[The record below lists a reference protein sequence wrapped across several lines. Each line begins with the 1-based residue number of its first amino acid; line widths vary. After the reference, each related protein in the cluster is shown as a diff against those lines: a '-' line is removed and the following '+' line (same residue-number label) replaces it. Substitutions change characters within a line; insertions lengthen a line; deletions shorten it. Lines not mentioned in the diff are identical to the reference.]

1 MDLTPEYLID
11 LVDRALTED
20 VDSGDV
26 TTGSIVAPEA
36 HAKAVIVAK
45 ADGVLS
51 GLDLAALVFYQLD
64 HESEFLT
71 DRKEGSPVTA
81 GEHLVEITGK
91 QAALLTGER
100 TALNFLMHCS
110 GIATITAKFVSE
122 VRHTSCKVIDTRKT
136 SPGLRLIEKRAVVSG
151 GGANHRIGL
160 FDMILIKDNHI
171 AAAGSITR
179 AVERAQLRNRGTDGR
194 ALTVEVETQ
203 NLEQVHEAVR
213 LPIDRIMLD
222 NFPVER
228 AAEAVQVIREL
239 NPDLEIEASGNMSL
253 ATVRAYAETGVDFIS
268 VGQITHSAP
277 WLDLSME
284 FLSD

>member
-1 MDLTPEYLID
+1 MDLSPEYLID

-20 VDSGDV
+20 VDTGDV
-26 TTGSIVAPEA
+26 TTGSIVTPEA
-36 HAKAVIVAK
+36 RGKAVIVAK

-64 HESEFLT
+64 HESEFVT
-71 DRKEGSPVTA
+71 DRKEGSRVMA
-81 GEHLVEITGK
+81 GEQLVEITGK

-110 GIATITAKFVSE
+110 GIATLTARFAAE
-122 VRHTSCKVIDTRKT
+122 IRHTACKIIDTRKT
-136 SPGLRLIEKRAVVSG
+136 APGLRLIEKRAVVSG

-179 AVERAQLRNRGTDGR
+179 AVERAQQRNRETDGR
-194 ALTVEVETQ
+194 ALAVEVETQ
-203 NLEQVHEAVR
+203 NLEQVREAVR

-222 NFPVER
+222 NFPVEG
-228 AAEAVQVIREL
+228 AAAAVKVIREL

-284 FLSD
+284 FLSN

>member
-36 HAKAVIVAK
+36 HGRAVIVAK

-64 HESEFLT
+64 HESEFVT
-71 DRKEGSPVTA
+71 EMREGSRVMA
-81 GEHLVEITGK
+81 GQRLVEISGRQT
-91 QAALLTGER
+91 ALLTGER

-110 GIATITAKFVSE
+110 GIAASTARFVSE
-122 VRHTSCKVIDTRKT
+122 VRHTSCKIIDTRKT

-179 AVERAQLRNRGTDGR
+179 AVERAQQRQRETDGR
-194 ALTVEVETQ
+194 ALAVEVETQ
-203 NLEQVHEAVR
+203 NLEQVREAVR

-222 NFPVER
+222 NFSVER
-228 AAEAVQVIREL
+228 AAEAVQLIREL

-253 ATVRAYAETGVDFIS
+253 ATARAYADTGVDFIS

>member
-1 MDLTPEYLID
+1 MDLSPEYLID

-20 VDSGDV
+20 VDTGDV
-26 TTGSIVAPEA
+26 TTASIITPEA
-36 HAKAVIVAK
+36 RGQAIIVAK

-64 HESEFLT
+64 HESEFVT
-71 DRKEGSPVTA
+71 DRKEGSRVMA
-81 GEHLVEITGK
+81 GEQLVEITGK

-110 GIATITAKFVSE
+110 GIATLTARFAAE
-122 VRHTSCKVIDTRKT
+122 IRHTACKIIDTRKT
-136 SPGLRLIEKRAVVSG
+136 APGLRLIEKRAVVSG

-179 AVERAQLRNRGTDGR
+179 AVERAQQRNRETDGR
-194 ALTVEVETQ
+194 ALAVEVETQ
-203 NLEQVHEAVR
+203 NLEQVREAVR

-222 NFPVER
+222 NFPVEG
-228 AAEAVQVIREL
+228 AAAAVKVIREL

-284 FLSD
+284 FLSN

>member
-1 MDLTPEYLID
+1 MDLSPEYLID

-20 VDSGDV
+20 VDTGDV
-26 TTGSIVAPEA
+26 TTGSIVTPEA
-36 HAKAVIVAK
+36 RGQAVIVAK

-64 HESEFLT
+64 HESEFVT
-71 DRKEGSPVTA
+71 DRKEGSRVMV
-81 GEHLVEITGK
+81 GEQLVEITGK

-110 GIATITAKFVSE
+110 GIATLTARF
-122 VRHTSCKVIDTRKT
+122 
-136 SPGLRLIEKRAVVSG
+136 
-151 GGANHRIGL
+151 
-160 FDMILIKDNHI
+160 

-179 AVERAQLRNRGTDGR
+179 AVERAQQRNRETDGR
-194 ALTVEVETQ
+194 ALAVEVETQ
-203 NLEQVHEAVR
+203 NLEQVREAVR

-222 NFPVER
+222 NFPVEG
-228 AAEAVQVIREL
+228 AAAAVKVIREL

-284 FLSD
+284 FLSN

>member
-1 MDLTPEYLID
+1 MDLSPEYLID
-11 LVDRALTED
+11 LVDRALMED
-20 VDSGDV
+20 VDTGDV
-26 TTGSIVAPEA
+26 TTGSIVTPEA
-36 HAKAVIVAK
+36 RGKAVIVAK

-64 HESEFLT
+64 HESEFVT
-71 DRKEGSPVTA
+71 DRKEGSRVMA
-81 GEHLVEITGK
+81 GEQLVEITGK

-110 GIATITAKFVSE
+110 GIATLTARFAAE
-122 VRHTSCKVIDTRKT
+122 IRHTACKIIDTRKT
-136 SPGLRLIEKRAVVSG
+136 APGLRLIEKRAVVSG

-179 AVERAQLRNRGTDGR
+179 AVERAQQRNRETDGR
-194 ALTVEVETQ
+194 ALAVEVETQ
-203 NLEQVHEAVR
+203 NLEQVREAVR

-222 NFPVER
+222 NFPVEG
-228 AAEAVQVIREL
+228 AAAAVKVIREL

-284 FLSD
+284 FLSN

>member
-1 MDLTPEYLID
+1 VDLTPEYLID
-11 LVDRALTED
+11 LVDRAVTED

-26 TTGSIVAPEA
+26 TTGSIVAPDMRGRA
-36 HAKAVIVAK
+36 AIVAK

-64 HESEFLT
+64 HESEFVT
-71 DRKEGSPVTA
+71 EMKEGSRVRA
-81 GEHLVEITGK
+81 GDRLVEIRGK
-91 QAALLTGER
+91 QTALLTGER

-110 GIATITAKFVSE
+110 GIATMTARFVAE
-122 VRHTSCKVIDTRKT
+122 VRHTACQIIDTRKT

-171 AAAGSITR
+171 AAAGSITQ
-179 AVERAQLRNRGTDGR
+179 AVERAQQRNRETGGR
-194 ALTVEVETQ
+194 ALAVEVETQ
-203 NLEQVHEAVR
+203 NLEQVREAVR

-253 ATVRAYAETGVDFIS
+253 ATVRAYADTGVDFIS

-277 WLDLSME
+277 WLDLSLE

>member
-1 MDLTPEYLID
+1 MDLSPEYLID
-11 LVDRALTED
+11 LVDRALMED
-20 VDSGDV
+20 VDTGDV
-26 TTGSIVAPEA
+26 TTGSIVTPEA
-36 HAKAVIVAK
+36 RGQAVIVAK

-64 HESEFLT
+64 HESEFVT
-71 DRKEGSPVTA
+71 DRKEGSRVMV
-81 GEHLVEITGK
+81 GEQLVEITGK

-110 GIATITAKFVSE
+110 GIATLTARFAAE
-122 VRHTSCKVIDTRKT
+122 IRHTACKIIDTRKT
-136 SPGLRLIEKRAVVSG
+136 APGLRLIEKRAVVSG

-160 FDMILIKDNHI
+160 FDMILIKDNHV

-179 AVERAQLRNRGTDGR
+179 AVERAQQRNRETDGR
-194 ALTVEVETQ
+194 ALAVEVETQ
-203 NLEQVHEAVR
+203 NLEQVREAVR

-222 NFPVER
+222 NFPVEG
-228 AAEAVQVIREL
+228 AAAAVKVIREL

-284 FLSD
+284 FLSN